1 MTKQITILG
10 LFLIVFAGACKYI
23 DAKIKPDR
31 TLAKVGSKEL
41 HLADLEGMFPEGT
54 NKQDSNMII
63 KSFTYRWVKETLMM
77 NEAELNI
84 PKDLEIDKLVREYR
98 SSLISNSYEK
108 FLVEHQLDSV
118 VNKEEL
124 NAFYENNREQYQLD
138 KPIIRCLFLK
148 VARPTDQIEDLKK
161 WWGSSKKEDKR
172 KLQDY
177 AENKASYFTFVDS
190 LWLPLDRI
198 ASELPKGTLSED
210 NVSKRELQLKDDN
223 YQYFLKIVDVK
234 NRRETPPIS
243 FVSEQA
249 RKFILHQ
256 RKQKI
261 VEDKREELYQREF
274 KANNLKIMVD

>member
-1 MTKQITILG
+1 MTSIFSRFLRQSFLYG
-10 LFLIVFAGACKYI
+10 L
-23 DAKIKPDR
+23 
-31 TLAKVGSKEL
+31 
-41 HLADLEGMFPEGT
+41 
-54 NKQDSNMII
+54 
-63 KSFTYRWVKETLMM
+63 
-77 NEAELNI
+77 
-84 PKDLEIDKLVREYR
+84 
-98 SSLISNSYEK
+98 
-108 FLVEHQLDSV
+108 
-118 VNKEEL
+118 
-124 NAFYENNREQYQLD
+124 
-138 KPIIRCLFLK
+138 CLFLK
-148 VARPTDQIEDLKK
+148 VARPTDQIEELKK

-177 AENKASYFTFVDS
+177 AESKASYFTFVDS